1 MQTNSLTST
10 IFQVEVF
17 HNDLVDR
24 KILVKRDL
32 KHGAPMIK
40 RQICKVGLNL
50 ALYFVVLLQYRVS
63 LFLSLS
69 VRLSLRVWHLVNLF
83 LCLSRFQN
91 FFKTRSISTYSNC
104 ML

>member
-32 KHGAPMIK
+32 KHGGPMIK

-63 LFLSLS
+63 LSLS
-69 VRLSLRVWHLVNLF
+69 VCLSLRVLHLVTLF
-83 LCLSRFQN
+83 LCLSRFQKN
-91 FFKTRSISTYSNC
+91 LEHVQSLTILAVCCN
-104 ML
+104 